1 MEKIGYI
8 DEVIKRVKAGEICPE
23 AALDLIRKLFSK
35 RNRKTWKKALARDG
49 DERR

>member
-23 AALDLIRKLFSK
+23 AALDLIRKLFYEKES
-35 RNRKTWKKALARDG
+35 
-49 DERR
+49 